1 MSIHGRLGILVVVLG
16 ILPLQAE
23 GQTTPAEDAAHDEL
37 RALRDDL
44 FNAYEQ
50 RDLEGLLG
58 HMHENTVV
66 TWQNGDLNRG
76 REGLR
81 AFYEK
86 MMIGDDR
93 IVEGVESE
101 LTVDDLSI
109 LYGGDTAVA
118 FGSLDDEFRLMNGTE
133 FTLHS
138 RWTATVVKE
147 GDRWVVASFH
157 VSANM
162 FDNPIVDAAKKLLY
176 KVGGLTGVVG
186 LALGAIAAM
195 VFAKVQKRSA

>member
-1 MSIHGRLGILVVVLG
+1 MSVQSRLGILVVVLG
-16 ILPLQAE
+16 ILPLQAA

-37 RALRDDL
+37 RALREDL

-58 HMHENTVV
+58 RMHENTVV

-133 FTLHS
+133 LS
-138 RWTATVVKE
+138 GGLIVYTVYAL
-147 GDRWVVASFH
+147 R
-157 VSANM
+157 
-162 FDNPIVDAAKKLLY
+162 DAA
-176 KVGGLTGVVG
+176 
-186 LALGAIAAM
+186 
-195 VFAKVQKRSA
+195 